1 MSDSRSKMSGPAR
14 RKLLGAIGAGAV
26 ALSLPALFRGSTMG
40 GAVAPTG
47 RQLRTVRPGHLVIA
61 ATGDMPMF
69 ALRDGKPIG
78 ADAEM
83 ADRICRRLGLT
94 MTIEVME
101 WAACLASVTSG
112 RADIVGGNTA
122 WTEKR
127 ARVMLMTDEVYFTGN
142 YVAMKADLPFK
153 DEIRIEDFKGYSVGS
168 GSGFSMVPDLRRIP
182 GIRDLKLYDT
192 IDATLRDVVAGRL
205 DFAVLDAP
213 IVDYIIGINAGWGL
227 KQVRIVRNP
236 DYPIIGRPQHSIWG
250 MSPTNPQLFD
260 AVNAG
265 VDWLWRTGQVAEIL
279 PKYGMSDPG
288 YVERPAVSPRTG
300 IDRDP
305 SGRPIGPFA
314 HPVTDYSG
322 LFL

>member
-1 MSDSRSKMSGPAR
+1 MTEPRFALSGASR
-14 RKLLGAIGAGAV
+14 RKLLGAVGVSVVG
-26 ALSLPALFRGSTMG
+26 LSLPALFRGGPM
-40 GAVAPTG
+40 AVSAAPIG
-47 RQLRTVRPGHLVIA
+47 RELRTVRPGRLVVA

-83 ADRICRRLGLT
+83 MARICDSLGLK
-94 MTIEVME
+94 MQIEVME

-112 RADIVGGNTA
+112 RADCVGGNTA

-127 ARVMLMTDEVYFTGN
+127 SRVMLMTDEVYFTGN
-142 YVAMKADLPFK
+142 YAAMKADKPFGG
-153 DEIRIEDFKGYSVGS
+153 EIRIEDFKGYSVGS

-182 GIRDLKLYDT
+182 GISQLKLYDT

-213 IVDYIIGINAGWGL
+213 IVDYVIGLNRGWGL
-227 KQVRIVRNP
+227 KQVRIARNP

-250 MSPTNPQLFD
+250 MSPTNHQLYD

-265 VDWLWRTGQVAEIL
+265 IAWLWRTGQVADIL
-279 PKYGMSDPG
+279 RRYGMSDPG
-288 YVERPAVSPRTG
+288 YLERPVDSPRVG
-300 IDRDP
+300 FDRDEK
-305 SGRPIGPFA
+305 GRLTGPFA
-314 HPVTDYSG
+314 HPITDYSN
-322 LFL
+322 LFK